1 MTNLSAVIFIS
12 GHIDLFRLILSRY
25 INIIVGSRS
34 QAIERAAQCVRKI
47 IDSFLNIQTIR
58 VFFFIRMVCTLNDI
72 YNAGTHN
79 IGRIAQIRGHNIT
92 GRIVALIFRVIIRFS
107 EDLLRIFIRID
118 QSLITIRRIIV
129 AIFQHDA
136 VIICRGAVL
145 NRLLKLI
152 KICARLQIAVSNI
165 DRILAF
171 MRKVIRVGI
180 AFLRSI
186 ISFRRSGKQCIIVQI
201 FLTDQERVHIVV
213 PGRSGVPCGFF
224 HTGNGLIIWRSFVC
238 FITHSDLKRK
248 AHIVPC
254 TNFAFA
260 AFLIAHDAAHAGG
273 LVWLNRGGALDRC
286 RPFQSKQPFRIA
298 RIWKIIFA
306 LRTILVFLIRN
317 LSLAG
322 ELFNTASYAA
332 ARGRADHNT
341 SIPVAIR
348 FIFRIHRHTG
358 NLNGKLI
365 RIRRIS
371 RNAFI
376 FRRTLIIIVIR
387 NRCIIYILIL

>member
-1 MTNLSAVIFIS
+1 
-12 GHIDLFRLILSRY
+12 
-25 INIIVGSRS
+25 
-34 QAIERAAQCVRKI
+34 
-47 IDSFLNIQTIR
+47 
-58 VFFFIRMVCTLNDI
+58 
-72 YNAGTHN
+72 
-79 IGRIAQIRGHNIT
+79 
-92 GRIVALIFRVIIRFS
+92 
-107 EDLLRIFIRID
+107 
-118 QSLITIRRIIV
+118 
-129 AIFQHDA
+129 
-136 VIICRGAVL
+136 
-145 NRLLKLI
+145 
-152 KICARLQIAVSNI
+152 
-165 DRILAF
+165 

-186 ISFRRSGKQCIIVQI
+186 ISFRRSGEQRVIVEI
-201 FLTDQERVHIVV
+201 FLADQECVHIVV
-213 PGRSGVPCGFF
+213 PGRSGVPSGFF
-224 HTGNGLIIWRSFVC
+224 HAGNGLIIWRSFVC

-248 AHIVPC
+248 AHIIPRGNLF
-254 TNFAFA
+254 TFTAL
-260 AFLIAHDAAHAGG
+260 LITDNAPHTCS
-273 LVWLNRGGALDRC
+273 LVRLNRGCALDRC

-298 RIWKIIFA
+298 RIRKIIFA

-322 ELFNTASYAA
+322 EFFNTASYAA